1 MSPINSYVQKKNIVL
16 SCYILL
22 ETQENHTKN
31 EFKEVLFLLN
41 LVKNSRWIELFGKP
55 SSSHGKH

>member
-1 MSPINSYVQKKNIVL
+1 MSKKKNIVL

-22 ETQENHTKN
+22 ENHTKN